1 MELNHLFEKGNID
14 EYIKNLKY
22 KLSDDEIKKIIS
34 IIFEKV
40 KDLNPGNCLEISHES
55 TNFYTA
61 VSGKF
66 GECYI
71 LCDDS
76 FESLLAYNNATNK
89 NIKLNVLNHSFSQK
103 SLEKLKMNE
112 RFDLIISLLGLSYD
126 NIFSLIKEII
136 GLLKVN
142 AILAIIMPTYWFDR
156 SNLNDTELKIL
167 NYSKKNDKKWIFTEE
182 LKPIIAESQSEIL
195 ENIKLPFNIKFN
207 RLEIAYLSSLNKLYD
222 SILKNN
228 IAHLEIADLPVDNLE
243 IGISL
248 MIIKKNKKTIN
259 KDNLFNV

>member
-1 MELNHLFEKGNID
+1 MELNHLFEKGDIY
-14 EYIKNLKY
+14 EYIKSLKY

-34 IIFEKV
+34 IIFEKI
-40 KDLNPGNCLEISHES
+40 KPNNCLEITHES

-61 VSGKF
+61 ISENFK
-66 GECYI
+66 ENYI

-76 FESLLAYNNATNK
+76 FESLLAYNNAINK
-89 NIKLNVLNHSFSQK
+89 NIKLNVLNHSFSPK
-103 SLEKLKMNE
+103 SLERLKMNE

-126 NIFSLIKEII
+126 TLFSSIKEII

-142 AILAIIMPTYWFDR
+142 SIFAVLTPSYWFDR
-156 SNLNDTELKIL
+156 SNLNNTELKIL
-167 NYSKKNDKKWIFTEE
+167 NYSKLNDKKWIFTEE
-182 LKPIIAESQSEIL
+182 LKPLIAESQSEIL
-195 ENIKLPFNIKFN
+195 ESIKLPFTVKLN

-228 IAHLEIADLPVDNLE
+228 IAHLEVADLPTDNLE
-243 IGISL
+243 IGVSMMLIR
-248 MIIKKNKKTIN
+248 KNKKTIN